1 MTMTEFSWKE
11 ILGLISAR
19 TELTDSQTYWA
30 MNQIMSGT
38 ATDAQIAAYAMGLRV
53 KGETSGEIEGMVKA
67 ILANANTVSLSAP
80 ALDIVGTGGDGAHT
94 VNVSTMAA
102 LVAAGAGVPI
112 LKHGNRA
119 ISSKSGTA
127 DVLEA
132 LGVAISMPPEL
143 VASCVA
149 EAGIAF
155 CFAPAHHPG
164 FRHAGPVRK
173 ELGVPTIFNVLGPLC
188 NPGQP
193 PAALLGCADL
203 RLAPVLAQVQCDRG
217 FSAIVVRSDDGLDEL
232 STNGTSQ
239 VWDVTTDSVR
249 HISFDPSVLGL
260 IPASLEQLRGGEAEF
275 NANVV
280 LAILEGRTD
289 GNYAAIRDVVA
300 LNAAA
305 GLVAFDAIGVDHR
318 FGSPAESFTNRI
330 ARALPVAYQSI
341 DTGSA
346 MSALTVLMSVSQRF
360 AISAL

>member
-1 MTMTEFSWKE
+1 MAEFSWKE

-19 TELTDSQTYWA
+19 SELSSEQTYWA
-30 MNQIMSGT
+30 MNQIMSGA
-38 ATDAQIAAYAMGLRV
+38 ATDAHIAAYAMGLRV
-53 KGETSGEIEGMVKA
+53 KGETATEIEGMVTA
-67 ILANANTVSLSAP
+67 ILANANTVTLTAP

-94 VNVSTMAA
+94 VNVSTMAS

-143 VASCVA
+143 VSSCVA

-173 ELGVPTIFNVLGPLC
+173 ELGIPTIFNVLGPLC

-193 PAALLGCADL
+193 PAALLGCADA
-203 RLAPVLAQVQCDRG
+203 RLAPVLAQVQRDRG
-217 FSAIVVRSDDGLDEL
+217 FSAIVVRSDSGLDEL
-232 STNGTSQ
+232 TTDGTSQ

-249 HISFDPSVLGL
+249 HINFDPSVLGL
-260 IPASLEQLRGGEAEF
+260 IPATLEQLRGGEAQF
-275 NANVV
+275 NADVV

-289 GNYAAIRDVVA
+289 GNFAAIRDVVA

-305 GLVAFDAIGVDHR
+305 GLVAFDAVGVDHR
-318 FGSPAESFTNRI
+318 FGSPADSFTNRI
-330 ARALPVAYQSI
+330 ARALPIAYQSI

-346 MSALTVLMSVSQRF
+346 LSVLTVLMSVSQRF